1 MSNVEK
7 IIRLILWT
15 CSHESFDATPTKFN
29 LYDVRFDIATRRS
42 MISKTILEDE
52 LCILLHIYSNV
63 QRVLLL
69 FNISEADILS
79 RLLSVSTYIDL
90 ADVDEELEAVYNAFT
105 FIVELFNNETS
116 IQLLTLDKMKIIE
129 ITQELLSEELML
141 SSDDT
146 LAIIHERFN
155 NQKN

>member
-29 LYDVRFDIATRRS
+29 LYDVRSDIATRRS

-63 QRVLLL
+63 QHVLLL

>member
-15 CSHESFDATPTKFN
+15 CSHESFDATPAKFN
-29 LYDVRFDIATRRS
+29 LYDVRSDIATRRS

-63 QRVLLL
+63 QHVLLL